1 MTTTRCI
8 AGIVIAGAGCS
19 AEPTRITTAPE
30 VTYRGKVDVRPVPPG
45 MGAVCGTRTPDGTP
59 CSLTGFVFEDTN
71 RDAVRQ
77 EGEPGIAD
85 VAVSNGLE
93 VVTTGEDGSYVL
105 PVFTQQGGTTIFV
118 TKPAAFMVPVDGQN
132 IPQFSYNYVPDGS
145 PPLLFGGL
153 EPSGPL
159 PAQINF
165 PMLATPL
172 KNRFKVIVSGDTQPN
187 SQEEIGFVRD
197 TLVRDIAAAGTDD
210 IEFLIVEG
218 DLVSDELSFF
228 PRFKEVMKLAHL
240 PFYFVGGN
248 HDIDWDA
255 TDDAFSFDTFR
266 REFGP
271 PYYSF
276 ELGQVHFIVLDDI
289 HFPCTLEL
297 DNVDGRH
304 GFCADPVG
312 SPAFTAGLGPVQL
325 EWLRNDL
332 ERVPLDKLVVLNMH
346 VPLVSFLD
354 QNQVKHQVHDTPAVY
369 QLLQGRKALALSGHT
384 HTFEHHRPGDLYAG
398 WQTTFA
404 APHGPIPFPQIVT
417 GAACGAWWQGAPADD
432 GAPES
437 IDRFGTPRGYL
448 VFEFDGSDYS
458 ERFRATGQSPDKQ
471 MSVSLLSPTF
481 REWDAAAVAWL
492 RSDPATRGAL
502 PALPD
507 ASVVTTADVAG
518 GVELVANVWN
528 GSRESSVYV
537 EFDDAAPLQMQRV
550 QSSTGEGILSQL
562 DPHAIRRQIAVG
574 TVAALTRSSPHI
586 WRLPLPELPLGAHSA
601 HVRTVDV
608 HGAVYEELIA
618 FEVADVRPSLNP

>member
-1 MTTTRCI
+1 
-8 AGIVIAGAGCS
+8 V
-19 AEPTRITTAPE
+19 AEDG
-30 VTYRGKVDVRPVPPG
+30 TYRAKVDVRPAAPG
-45 MGAVCGTRTPDGTP
+45 SGTVCGPRTPDGTP
-59 CSLTGFVFEDTN
+59 CELRGFVFEDTN
-71 RDAVRQ
+71 RDGVRQ

-93 VVTTGEDGSYVL
+93 IVSTAADGSYLL
-105 PVFTQQGGTTIFV
+105 PVFTQPGGTTVFV
-118 TKPAAFMVPVDGQN
+118 TKPATFDVPVDAQN
-132 IPQFSYNYVPDGS
+132 IPQFSYHHVPDGS
-145 PPLLFGGL
+145 PPLRFGGL
-153 EPSGPL
+153 PPSGPL
-159 PAQINF
+159 PAEVNF
-165 PMLATPL
+165 PMLAAPL
-172 KNRFKVIVSGDTQPN
+172 KNRFKVIVSGDTQPD
-187 SQEEIGFVRD
+187 SHEEIGFVRD

-218 DLVSDELSFF
+218 DLVGDQLPLF
-228 PRFKEVMKLAHL
+228 PRLKEVMKLTHL

-276 ELGQVHFIVLDDI
+276 DQGQVHFVVLDDI
-289 HFPCTLEL
+289 HYPCTLES

-304 GFCADPVG
+304 GFCSDPVG

-325 EWLRNDL
+325 EWLRSDL
-332 ERVPLDKLVVLNMH
+332 ERVPMDKLVVLNMH
-346 VPLVSFLD
+346 VPLVSFSD
-354 QNQVKHQVHDTPAVY
+354 QNQVRHQVPDTPAVY
-369 QLLQGRKALALSGHT
+369 RLLEGRKALALSGHT

-404 APHGPIPFPQIVT
+404 EPLGPTPFPQIVT
-417 GAACGAWWQGAPADD
+417 GAACGGWWRGAPADD

-448 VFEFDGSDYS
+448 TFEFDASDYT
-458 ERFRATGQSPDKQ
+458 ERFRATGQPPDKQ

-481 REWDAAAVAWL
+481 REWDAAAIAWL
-492 RSDPATRGAL
+492 RSDPATRGPL
-502 PALPD
+502 PVLPD
-507 ASVVTTADVAG
+507 ASIVTAADVAG

-537 EFDDAAPLQMQRV
+537 EFDSAAPLQMLRV

-562 DPHAIRRQIAVG
+562 DPHAIRRQIAIG
-574 TVAALTRSSPHI
+574 TQGSLTRSSPHI
-586 WRLPLPELPLGAHSA
+586 WRLPLPELAPGAHTA
-601 HVRTVDV
+601 RVRTVDV
-608 HGAVYEELIA
+608 HGAVFDELMA
-618 FEVADVRPSLNP
+618 FEITDLRPSLPTAEP